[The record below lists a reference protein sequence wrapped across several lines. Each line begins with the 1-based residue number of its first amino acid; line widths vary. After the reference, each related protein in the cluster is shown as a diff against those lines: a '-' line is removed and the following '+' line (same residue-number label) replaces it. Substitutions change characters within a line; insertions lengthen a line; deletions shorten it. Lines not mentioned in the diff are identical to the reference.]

1 MTMPKRTADAHWH
14 GSLQEGGGTIKLGSG
29 SFEGPYSFSSRFEHG
44 PGTNPEELLG
54 AAEAS
59 CFTMAL
65 AAALSRVEH
74 PPTSLDT
81 TATVVLERSESGF
94 RISKIAL
101 RIVGRVPDLA
111 EEDFRAMAD
120 EAKRICP
127 LSRALASTDIT
138 LDATLES

>member
-1 MTMPKRTADAHWH
+1 MTMPKRTAEAHWH
-14 GSLQEGGGTIKLGSG
+14 GSLQEGSGTIKLGSG
-29 SFEGPYSFSSRFEHG
+29 SFEGPYSFTSRFENG

-54 AAEAS
+54 AAEAG

-65 AAALSRVEH
+65 ASALTRAEH

-81 TATVVLERSESGF
+81 TATVVLERGESGF

-101 RIVGRVPDLA
+101 RTVGQVPDMA
-111 EEDFRAMAD
+111 EEDFQAMAN